1 MLEILKLILEVH
13 SAKHFPYQCLVFL
26 MCNIKGLEWMQVV
39 IYPDTEIL
47 GFLQI
52 DANRKAARMSLSG
65 SPLEERQVM
74 GGAGEPH

>member
-1 MLEILKLILEVH
+1 
-13 SAKHFPYQCLVFL
+13 
-26 MCNIKGLEWMQVV
+26 MQVV